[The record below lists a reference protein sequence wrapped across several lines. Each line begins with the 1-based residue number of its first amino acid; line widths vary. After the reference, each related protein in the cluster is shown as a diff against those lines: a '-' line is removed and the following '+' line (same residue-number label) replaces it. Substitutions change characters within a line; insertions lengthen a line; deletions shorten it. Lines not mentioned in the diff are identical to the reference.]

1 MNGPWARVAFKV
13 AGVLLL
19 AIGAQTVFG
28 ADLRVNDVAPD
39 FMVLVAV
46 LAGFIGG
53 PETGAIAGFAAGT
66 VADLFLQAT
75 PFGLSALAFCLT
87 GFVVGW
93 SSASLLRPHWYLVPV
108 VAAAGTVLGVALFV
122 IIGYVVGQAQLVA
135 PGKGWLAEVAVIEAL
150 YAAIFGL
157 PAATV
162 VGWALAPP
170 SAGPAS
176 TATPMGAVAA
186 EMPSRRRSS
195 ARARRR
201 RRARAG
207 VR

>member
-1 MNGPWARVAFKV
+1 
-13 AGVLLL
+13 
-19 AIGAQTVFG
+19 
-28 ADLRVNDVAPD
+28 
-39 FMVLVAV
+39 
-46 LAGFIGG
+46 
-53 PETGAIAGFAAGT
+53 

-93 SSASLLRPHWYLVPV
+93 SSASLLRPHWYLVPM
-108 VAAAGTVLGVALFV
+108 VAAAGTVVGVALFV
-122 IIGYVVGQAQLVA
+122 VIGYVVGQAQLVA
-135 PGKGWLAEVAVIEAL
+135 GKGWLAEVAVIEGL

-162 VGWALAPP
+162 VGWALARP
-170 SAGPAS
+170 SPGPAS
-176 TATPMGAVAA
+176 SGAPMGAMTS